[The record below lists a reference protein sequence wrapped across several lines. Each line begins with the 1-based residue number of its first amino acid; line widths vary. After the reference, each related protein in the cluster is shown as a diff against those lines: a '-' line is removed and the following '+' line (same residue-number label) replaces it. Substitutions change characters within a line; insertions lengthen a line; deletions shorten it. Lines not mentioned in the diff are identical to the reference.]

1 MKIKEKIEI
10 TKTGKEIIIT
20 SPNIE
25 DAKDLAEHANKV
37 FSETK
42 FLLSGIEDGIKK
54 EEDEIRWIDDV
65 NNSLRSFILVA
76 KFNNKI
82 VGVGNV
88 SQKSSK
94 FRTIHRCGLGISI
107 QKEFCGYG
115 IGNILMS
122 LMINN
127 AKLLNYEQIELSVA
141 EKNFI
146 AQNLY
151 KKFGFIEYG
160 KLKNALKYEDNTY
173 DNLIYMVKNLK
184 G

>member
-10 TKTGKEIIIT
+10 TKTGKKIIIT

-25 DAKDLAEHANKV
+25 DAKDLTEHANKV

-54 EEDEIRWIDDV
+54 EEDEIKWIDDV
-65 NNSLRSFILVA
+65 NNSSGSFILIA
-76 KFNNKI
+76 KYNNKI
-82 VGVGNV
+82 VGIGNI

-94 FRTIHRCGLGISI
+94 FRIRHRCGLGISI

-127 AKLLNYEQIELSVA
+127 ARLLNY
-141 EKNFI
+141 N
-146 AQNLY
+146 
-151 KKFGFIEYG
+151 
-160 KLKNALKYEDNTY
+160 KLN
-173 DNLIYMVKNLK
+173 
-184 G
+184 